1 MKKLLALI
9 LLACILSMPTM
20 AKMPVKGDHVQ
31 IMAGSSISIMVYV
44 GIVENIQDGLLCM
57 KCEYSKIVGDDDIDK
72 TTKQICVGTGQIISL
87 QWVDGDGVPIT

>member
-9 LLACILSMPTM
+9 LLACVLSMPVM

-31 IMAGSSISIMVYV
+31 ILAGSGISIMAYV
-44 GIVENIQDGLLCM
+44 GTIEEIKEGLLCM

-72 TTKQICVGTGQIISL
+72 KPKQICVGIGQIISL
-87 QWVDGDGVPIT
+87 QWVDEKGTPV